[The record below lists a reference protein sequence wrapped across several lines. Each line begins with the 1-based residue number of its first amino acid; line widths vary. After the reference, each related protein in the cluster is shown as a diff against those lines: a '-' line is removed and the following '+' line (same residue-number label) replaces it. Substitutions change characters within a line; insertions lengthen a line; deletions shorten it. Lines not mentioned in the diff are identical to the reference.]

1 METEVTHKKRRGGRI
16 SKAEQER
23 IRQEHI
29 EAGWGGAR
37 EGCGRKSKRSVDGE
51 KLSATIA
58 FCVTPTTK
66 KKIQELK
73 KRGID
78 PYAPMVE
85 AVEQMCVSL
94 GVEIDD

>member
-1 METEVTHKKRRGGRI
+1 MEEEKKKRRKGRP
-16 SKAEQER
+16 SKEER
-23 IRQEHI
+23 ERERQEHI

-37 EGCGRKSKRSVDGE
+37 EGCGRKSKRSVEGE

-66 KKIQELK
+66 KKILALK
-73 KRGID
+73 ARGLD

-94 GVEIDD
+94 GIEIDE